1 MRLRL
6 HITGTSEPW
15 VVLVPYG
22 EAGIQQQ
29 LSRLE
34 AKGGRVHHFDSRD
47 LMTEDGIYR
56 SFAEVRLPGYFG
68 RNWDAL
74 VDCLDDL
81 CAEVTGGVG
90 IVGVIRGADRILEA
104 EHFPLFVSVLCQG
117 ADRANSSVDLDGFP
131 LDRPAIV
138 EHFVFEFHEFDRE
151 KVARRIDQNDPTV
164 TSGETFVAAGLNPE
178 KWNWHRWLM

>member
-1 MRLRL
+1 MTGFDL
-6 HITGTSEPW
+6 TGTSEPW
-15 VVLVPYG
+15 VVFVPGG
-22 EAGIQQQ
+22 EAGIRQQ

-34 AKGGRVHHFDSRD
+34 SKGGHVHRFDSRD

-56 SFAEVRLPGYFG
+56 SFAEVLRFPGYFG

-81 CAEVTGGVG
+81 CAEVTGR
-90 IVGVIRGADRILEA
+90 VGVVGLISDADRLLEA
-104 EHFPLFVSVLCQG
+104 EHFALFVSVLCQG

-138 EHFVFEFHEFDRE
+138 ERFVFELHEFDRE
-151 KVARRIDQNDPTV
+151 KVARQIDQNDLTV
-164 TSGETFVAAGLNPE
+164 TTGETFVAVALNPE
-178 KWNWHRWLM
+178 KWR

>member
-1 MRLRL
+1 MTGFDL
-6 HITGTSEPW
+6 TGTSEPW
-15 VVLVPYG
+15 VVFVPGG
-22 EAGIQQQ
+22 EAGIRQQ

-34 AKGGRVHHFDSRD
+34 SKGGHVHRFDSRD

-56 SFAEVRLPGYFG
+56 SFAEVLRFPGYFG

-81 CAEVTGGVG
+81 CAEVTGR
-90 IVGVIRGADRILEA
+90 VGVVGLISDADRLLEA
-104 EHFPLFVSVLCQG
+104 EHFAPFVSVLCQG

-138 EHFVFEFHEFDRE
+138 ERFVFEFHEFDRE
-151 KVARRIDQNDPTV
+151 KVARQIDQNDLTV
-164 TSGETFVAAGLNPE
+164 TTGETFVAAGLNPE
-178 KWNWHRWLM
+178 KWR